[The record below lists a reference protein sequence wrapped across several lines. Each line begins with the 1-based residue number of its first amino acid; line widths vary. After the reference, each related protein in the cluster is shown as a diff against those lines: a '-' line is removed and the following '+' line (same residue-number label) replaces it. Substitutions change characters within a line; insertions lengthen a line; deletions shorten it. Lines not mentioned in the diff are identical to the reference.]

1 MDAYFEHVHVL
12 YPFVHEGSF
21 RARYEALW
29 AGGLNNQVEPSVWLA
44 IVNLVFAYG
53 HEFCAQQQDNFA
65 MLAAPFVDRAKA
77 IVLSHMF
84 TSTNLHLVQALLL
97 LCHYLQGTLQL
108 NECWNLVG
116 LMIRSAVSIGLHLN
130 PAKDESL
137 STVEKEE
144 RKRAWWGC
152 FVLDRTLS
160 MKFGRPPSIIFDNAK
175 DVDLPL
181 EVDDQYIDETSLTPR
196 QPWGRPPRLSFF
208 VHTIK
213 LSEIIDNI
221 LFRLYETSRRS
232 QMESN
237 QKLWWSHSPEDST
250 RLGNAVLLDGQL
262 QAWWDA
268 MPSHLKDEP
277 DPLDGRGFRRQQLVM
292 RIRFLQMRLLLQ
304 RPSFMLFRKNE
315 IKDDF
320 LRGVALSASQICM
333 SAARET
339 IRLIHLH
346 YDKQLLNS
354 LWYNLHCKL
363 SATSKHLDLDN
374 ICHGG

>member
-1 MDAYFEHVHVL
+1 ML

-29 AGGLNNQVEPSVWLA
+29 VDYTRDQAQPAVWLA
-44 IVNLVFAYG
+44 VVNLVFAYG
-53 HEFCAQQQDNFA
+53 YEFCAEQQENFA
-65 MLAAPFVDRAKA
+65 TLASPFVDRAKS

-130 PAKDESL
+130 PAKDKSF

-160 MKFGRPPSIIFDNAK
+160 MKFGRPPSILFDNAK

-181 EVDDQYIDETSLTPR
+181 DVDDQYIREASIAPR

-208 VHTIK
+208 IQTIK
-213 LSEIIDNI
+213 LSEVIDNI
-221 LFRLYETSRRS
+221 LSRMYDTTRKS

-237 QKLWWSHSPEDST
+237 QNLWWSCSPDEST
-250 RLGNAVLLDGQL
+250 RLSNAVLLDGQL

-268 MPSHLKDEP
+268 MPAHLKTEP
-277 DPLDGRGFRRQQLVM
+277 DLLDGREFQRQRLVI

-304 RPSFMLFRKNE
+304 RPSFVLFCRNE
-315 IKDDF
+315 MKDDF
-320 LRGVALSASQICM
+320 LKRIALASSQVCV

-339 IRLIHLH
+339 IRLINDH
-346 YDKQLLNS
+346 YYKQQLNS
-354 LWYNLHCKL
+354 LWYILHCKL
-363 SATSKHLDLDN
+363 SVTSRPVSSWQ
-374 ICHGG
+374 